1 VIPSLDRIGSE
12 MDRDWISGVK
22 KKKWEKVRVQWSM
35 FENWNWIM
43 LVISVLQFF
52 RLEFRVLFIVS
63 HSSSFLTIF
72 FLFFIFSQV
81 LLQYVLCGEIL
92 INLLNVWFV
101 LWWVELK
108 VEIIANSD
116 KTMPF
121 TMRRN

>member
-63 HSSSFLTIF
+63 HSSFFFDIFL
-72 FLFFIFSQV
+72 FIFSQV
-81 LLQYVLCGEIL
+81 LLPYVLCGEIL
-92 INLLNVWFV
+92 INLLMFDSCCGGLNW
-101 LWWVELK
+101 K
-108 VEIIANSD
+108 
-116 KTMPF
+116 
-121 TMRRN
+121 